1 VWRLRAGAAEQSVK
15 VTGPLSANNGEMVV
29 QWAVDGRGIAL
40 RSLWDV
46 GAHLQ
51 AGRLVQ
57 LLPEWRQ
64 EANVWAVYPTR
75 LQLSAKVRVCVEF
88 LQEHFQQE
96 WAAAAS

>member
-1 VWRLRAGAAEQSVK
+1 
-15 VTGPLSANNGEMVV
+15 M
-29 QWAVDGRGIAL
+29 
-40 RSLWDV
+40 

-57 LLPEWRQ
+57 VLPEWRQ

-88 LQEHFQQE
+88 LQEHFKKE
-96 WAAAAS
+96 WMAAAP